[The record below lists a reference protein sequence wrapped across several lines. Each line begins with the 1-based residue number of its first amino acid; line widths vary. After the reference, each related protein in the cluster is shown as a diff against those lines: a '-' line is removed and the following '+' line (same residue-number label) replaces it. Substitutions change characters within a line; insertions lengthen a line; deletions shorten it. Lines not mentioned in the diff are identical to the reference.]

1 MKKIV
6 KGNDFTLRIP
16 VKKIVEGEAVPFPL
30 PACKDIAV
38 NLVNAYRRT
47 ALPYSISAAEDHVL
61 EARVESA
68 AFALGAYAL
77 EVRGTLLGAAWR
89 SNEYEQLVLV
99 DNNAAAD
106 TELDGS
112 DEGEGSVEM
121 DTAIA
126 VMPPT
131 AELAQLIDEAHAAVK
146 TAGQTA
152 AALAATDK
160 AVREAE
166 QERATAEQERVT
178 AEDTRVAAE
187 RERVKTMNA
196 AVQRCDTAAVRAEA
210 VGVAYDATSGEL
222 VLTAADR

>member
-30 PACKDIAV
+30 PACKDIVV

-47 ALPYSISAAEDHVL
+47 ALPFSISAAEDHVL

-77 EVRGTLLGAAWR
+77 EVKGALLGAAWR
-89 SNEYEQLVLV
+89 SNEYEQIVLV

-131 AELAQLIDEAHAAVK
+131 AELGQLIDEAHAAVK
-146 TAGQTA
+146 TAGETA
-152 AALAATDK
+152 DTLAATDK

-166 QERATAEQERVT
+166 QGRATAEQGRAS
-178 AEDTRVAAE
+178 AEKARVASE
-187 RERVKTMNA
+187 QGRVKTMND
-196 AVQRCDTAAVRAEA
+196 AVSRCNTAATRAETFD
-210 VGVAYDATSGEL
+210 VVYDAAHGEL
-222 VLTAADR
+222 VIVSADK